1 MGSLTSNPQCDYRE
15 TTHGW
20 LRLNAFLPWL
30 YNSRTQ
36 VVWNTSV
43 LNVKL
48 TVLSVIICHLK
59 QTLRCLADND
69 LLKVCTHAK
78 KVLLL
83 FSYPTGYLGLYGMS
97 DLYKNPIS
105 HSFANT
111 CGTSA
116 CRPSHSNALFYC
128 CDVTTVAGDFVI
140 TNAVLPIHLNAH

>member
-1 MGSLTSNPQCDYRE
+1 MHTR
-15 TTHGW
+15 
-20 LRLNAFLPWL
+20 
-30 YNSRTQ
+30 
-36 VVWNTSV
+36 
-43 LNVKL
+43 K
-48 TVLSVIICHLK
+48 
-59 QTLRCLADND
+59 
-69 LLKVCTHAK
+69 K

-105 HSFANT
+105 HSLANT